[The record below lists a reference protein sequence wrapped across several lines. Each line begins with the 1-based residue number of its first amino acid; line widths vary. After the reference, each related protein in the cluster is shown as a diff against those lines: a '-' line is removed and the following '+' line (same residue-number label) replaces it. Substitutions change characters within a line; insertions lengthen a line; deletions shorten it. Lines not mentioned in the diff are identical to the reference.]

1 MLSGYHTAGL
11 LQHDI
16 VVAIEELARLGYRS
30 VAVRPRQGMLA
41 IGDAWFGQ
49 QLLRI
54 ADATA
59 RNELQLVFD
68 LDSRFMHSP
77 WKSRGPS
84 LSADEPEEALAAR
97 NWIETWLGLAAE
109 SGASLIT
116 FSSGIQHSHGNEIDS
131 ASLTRL
137 ASELDH
143 LVHAATQHAV
153 KISLRPRFGDTIATV
168 AQFERLQ
175 QWLETEQL
183 GLAADIGEMLQGHEI
198 PLADRLDRNRASLS
212 CVYLCDRLAGLVED
226 QPLGKGDVAHGR
238 LIARLREMQFGG
250 PLIVRIE
257 SHSQLGLTL
266 AEQAIRLFDEP

>member
-41 IGDAWFGQ
+41 ISDAWFGQ

-59 RNELQLVFD
+59 RNELQLVLD
-68 LDSRFMHSP
+68 LDSHFMHSP
-77 WKSRGPS
+77 WESRGPS
-84 LSADEPEEALAAR
+84 LSAEEPEEVLAAR
-97 NWIETWLGLAAE
+97 NWVETWLGLAAE
-109 SGASLIT
+109 SAASLIT
-116 FSSGIQHSHGNEIDS
+116 FSSGIANSHGNEIDS
-131 ASLTRL
+131 AALTRL

-143 LVHAATQHAV
+143 LVRVATKHEV
-153 KISLRPRFGDTIATV
+153 KIALRPRHGDTIATV

-212 CVYLCDRLAGLVED
+212 CVYLCDRLAGQVED
-226 QPLGKGDVAHGR
+226 QPIGKGDVAHGR
-238 LIARLREMQFGG
+238 LIASLCEMQFDG

-257 SHSQLGLTL
+257 SHSQLGLNL
-266 AEQAIRLFDEP
+266 AEQAIGIFDE

>member
-41 IGDAWFGQ
+41 ISDAWFGQ

-59 RNELQLVFD
+59 RNELQLVLD
-68 LDSRFMHSP
+68 LDSHFMHSP
-77 WKSRGPS
+77 WESRGPS
-84 LSADEPEEALAAR
+84 LSAEEPEEVLAAR
-97 NWIETWLGLAAE
+97 NWVETWLGLAAE
-109 SGASLIT
+109 SAASLIT
-116 FSSGIQHSHGNEIDS
+116 FSSGIANSHGNEIDS
-131 ASLTRL
+131 AALTRL

-143 LVHAATQHAV
+143 LVRVATKHEV
-153 KISLRPRFGDTIATV
+153 KIALRPRHGDTIATV

-198 PLADRLDRNRASLS
+198 PLADRLDRNRRFPI
-212 CVYLCDRLAGLVED
+212 LCLLVRSPGRAGRR
-226 QPLGKGDVAHGR
+226 PANWKG
-238 LIARLREMQFGG
+238 
-250 PLIVRIE
+250 
-257 SHSQLGLTL
+257 
-266 AEQAIRLFDEP
+266 